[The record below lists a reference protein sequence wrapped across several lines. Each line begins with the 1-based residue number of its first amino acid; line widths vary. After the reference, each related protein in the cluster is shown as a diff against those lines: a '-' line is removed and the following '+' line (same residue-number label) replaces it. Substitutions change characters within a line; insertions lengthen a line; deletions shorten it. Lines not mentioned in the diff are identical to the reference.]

1 MRTRENKAFTL
12 IELLIVVAIIA
23 ILAAIAVPNF
33 LEAQTRAKVSRVKND
48 FRTLKTG
55 LEAYR
60 VDNNDYPLD
69 LGGPEA
75 EDRAYKML
83 TTPIAYMTSIP
94 PSPFL
99 DVPQQYGNQRYFEYW
114 RGLPPYDPG
123 TVQYNIHYRIV
134 SVGPDNLRDFGP
146 VFSCWPE
153 AIAKMLPEFVNGLYD
168 STNGTKSRGDLIAS
182 SQKIY

>member
-1 MRTRENKAFTL
+1 MNSKKAFTL

-33 LEAQTRAKVSRVKND
+33 LEAQTRAKISRVKND

-55 LEAYR
+55 MEAYR
-60 VDNNDYPLD
+60 VDNNDYILD
-69 LGGPEA
+69 SGGPEA

-94 PSPFL
+94 FSPFL
-99 DVPQQYGNQRYFEYW
+99 DIPQQYGSQRYYEYW
-114 RGLPPYDPG
+114 RGWSPPYDEG
-123 TVQYNIHYRIV
+123 TVEYNVQYRIT
-134 SVGPDNLRDFGP
+134 SVGPDNRRDFGGD
-146 VFSCWPE
+146 FSCWPE
-153 AIAKMLPEFVNGLYD
+153 PIAKMLPVFVNGLYD
-168 STNGTKSRGDLIAS
+168 ATNGTKSRGDLIAT